1 MSVTKDFYPAVQQ
14 CTVFELYF
22 FGEDKSKVP
31 PNNHHRYRPDVMGG
45 WIKKAYEEK
54 QVITFKLANESLYRE
69 MISYFVDDGHVCD
82 YCKGLKG
89 IKYLTDEPALTV
101 MFRFDEEYVPGEG

>member
-1 MSVTKDFYPAVQQ
+1 MPLILHPA
-14 CTVFELYF
+14 
-22 FGEDKSKVP
+22 
-31 PNNHHRYRPDVMGG
+31 
-45 WIKKAYEEK
+45 KARDLHP
-54 QVITFKLANESLYRE
+54 VSILLYRE